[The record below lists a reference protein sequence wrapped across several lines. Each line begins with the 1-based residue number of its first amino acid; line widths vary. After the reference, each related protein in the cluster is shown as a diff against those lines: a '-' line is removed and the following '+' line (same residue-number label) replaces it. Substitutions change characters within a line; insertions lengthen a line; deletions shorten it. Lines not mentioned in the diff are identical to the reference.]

1 MGRLRVAL
9 GFAVLAFA
17 SYAHADEKCPTPPR
31 APAVTWGATPSGTGA
46 ATSPA
51 PVVDESPVAKARDLM
66 ARAKFLD
73 EVATTE
79 EKAAVDLAAKLPALR
94 AAAKA
99 ARDKADKATTAD
111 KETLVAKA
119 EELET
124 DVTVTEA
131 EANEKKKAA
140 ADNRKV
146 ARDLRA
152 RAVKMV
158 KETPAEREEASSC
171 DPPFRFTADGR
182 KIYRL
187 ECLK

>member
-1 MGRLRVAL
+1 MGRLRFAL
-9 GFAVLAFA
+9 GLAFLCLA
-17 SYAHADEKCPTPPR
+17 SSAYADEKCPTPPA
-31 APAVTWGATPSGTGA
+31 APKVTWGGA
-46 ATSPA
+46 ASVPA
-51 PVVDESPVAKARDLM
+51 ASAVDESPVSKARDLM

-73 EVATTE
+73 DVATNE
-79 EKAAVDLAAKLPALR
+79 ERASVELAAKLPALR

-99 ARDKADKATTAD
+99 AREKADKATAAD
-111 KETLVAKA
+111 KIALEAKA

-124 DVTVTEA
+124 DVTVSEA
-131 EANEKKKAA
+131 ETAEKKKAA

-158 KETPAEREEASSC
+158 KEPAVERDDASSC

>member
-1 MGRLRVAL
+1 MGRLRFAL
-9 GFAVLAFA
+9 GLGFLCLA
-17 SYAHADEKCPTPPR
+17 SSAHADEKCPTPP
-31 APAVTWGATPSGTGA
+31 AMPKVTWGATPSATPPA
-46 ATSPA
+46 AP
-51 PVVDESPVAKARDLM
+51 VDESPVSKARDLM

-73 EVATTE
+73 DVATTE
-79 EKAAVDLAAKLPALR
+79 ERASVDLTAKLPALR
-94 AAAKA
+94 AAAKT
-99 ARDKADKATTAD
+99 AREKADKASAAD
-111 KETLVAKA
+111 KIALEAKA

-124 DVTVTEA
+124 DVTVSEA
-131 EANEKKKAA
+131 EATEKKKAA

-158 KETPAEREEASSC
+158 KEPAIERDEVSSC

>member
-1 MGRLRVAL
+1 
-9 GFAVLAFA
+9 
-17 SYAHADEKCPTPPR
+17 
-31 APAVTWGATPSGTGA
+31 
-46 ATSPA
+46 
-51 PVVDESPVAKARDLM
+51 M

-73 EVATTE
+73 EVATSE
-79 EKAAVDLAAKLPALR
+79 ERAAVELAAKLGPLET
-94 AAAKA
+94 AAKA
-99 ARDKADKATTAD
+99 ARGKAEKAAAADKD
-111 KETLVAKA
+111 TLEAKA

-131 EANEKKKAA
+131 EATEKKRAA
-140 ADNRKV
+140 ADNRRV

-158 KETPAEREEASSC
+158 KETPADREDATYC
-171 DPPFRFTADGR
+171 DPPFRFTPDGR